1 MRTRPD
7 LQFWGGTTIW
17 VVPASAGAT
26 PRAVTEKSQD
36 EVYDLK
42 WINNGTVVFG
52 RVADEVFYKQR
63 FRRLNMGVGR
73 TRSMGLQCLTI
84 FSLSNPAL
92 EEYNMR
98 SRLSRSLLLAVF
110 LFPALCKGE
119 APNRVTIL
127 YDAFGKSATMTKAWG
142 FSALV
147 EFGGKRILFDTG
159 GNAEILE
166 HNVKALGV
174 DLSKLDFV
182 VISHRHGDHISGLNY
197 LFHVNPTVKI
207 YTPAE
212 PWGPFGWAVPNSF
225 YRKEESL
232 AANMRYFDG
241 NPPDMLSA
249 STPWP
254 QANFI
259 SVDATT
265 EISPGIFLVP
275 TISQVTGT
283 IELREISIAIRGP
296 QGLIIVDGCSH
307 AGVEKILEAAT
318 KIDPHVRVL
327 FGGLHL
333 VGALDP
339 DIQRISA
346 ALRDQWKL
354 DYIAIGHCTGEPTF
368 AALQKAFRDRYIYAG
383 VGTVVNIP

>member
-1 MRTRPD
+1 MR
-7 LQFWGGTTIW
+7 
-17 VVPASAGAT
+17 
-26 PRAVTEKSQD
+26 
-36 EVYDLK
+36 
-42 WINNGTVVFG
+42 
-52 RVADEVFYKQR
+52 
-63 FRRLNMGVGR
+63 
-73 TRSMGLQCLTI
+73 LQCAKLVQL
-84 FSLSNPAL
+84 FDRAL
-92 EEYNMR
+92 KEYAMR
-98 SRLSRSLLLAVF
+98 PRLSRSLLLAVF
-110 LFPALCKGE
+110 LFPSICKGE
-119 APNRVTIL
+119 AANRVTIL
-127 YDAFGKSATMTKAWG
+127 YDAFGKSAAVTKAWG

-147 EFGGKRILFDTG
+147 EVGGKRILFDTG

-197 LFHVNPTVKI
+197 LFRVNPTVKI

-212 PWGPFGWAVPNSF
+212 PWGPFGWAMPNSL
-225 YRKEESL
+225 YRKDDSL

-241 NPPDMLSA
+241 NPPDILSA

-259 SVDATT
+259 RVDSTT

-283 IELREISIAIRGP
+283 LELREISMAIRGP
-296 QGLIIVDGCSH
+296 QGLILVDGCSH

-318 KIDPHVRVL
+318 KIDAHIRVV

-333 VGALDP
+333 VGAPDP
-339 DIQRISA
+339 EIQRISA

-383 VGTVVNIP
+383 VGSVVNIP

>member
-1 MRTRPD
+1 MRCP
-7 LQFWGGTTIW
+7 
-17 VVPASAGAT
+17 
-26 PRAVTEKSQD
+26 
-36 EVYDLK
+36 
-42 WINNGTVVFG
+42 
-52 RVADEVFYKQR
+52 
-63 FRRLNMGVGR
+63 
-73 TRSMGLQCLTI
+73 
-84 FSLSNPAL
+84 
-92 EEYNMR
+92 
-98 SRLSRSLLLAVF
+98 LSRSLLLAVF
-110 LFPALCKGE
+110 LFPALCRGE

-127 YDAFGKSATMTKAWG
+127 YDAFGKSAAMTKAWG

-182 VISHRHGDHISGLNY
+182 VISHRHGDHVSGLNY

-212 PWGPFGWAVPNSF
+212 PWGPFGWGVPNSF
-225 YRKEESL
+225 YRKDDSL
-232 AANMRYFDG
+232 SANMRYFDG
-241 NPPDMLSA
+241 NPPAMVSA

-259 SVDATT
+259 RVDSTT

-283 IELREISIAIRGP
+283 LELREISMAIRGP
-296 QGLIIVDGCSH
+296 QGLIIVAGCSH
-307 AGVEKILEAAT
+307 AGVEKILEAAS
-318 KIDPHVRVL
+318 KIDPHIRVV

-333 VGALDP
+333 VGAPDL

-368 AALQKAFRDRYIYAG
+368 AALQKTFRDRYIYAG